1 MNLESSEFY
10 GSWSGAEIE
19 AFFEESRIPLRVSFM
34 TKNGMLIVPVWFEYR
49 AGCFLS
55 CSPNSSLLVSSLRE
69 HPEIAFDISTNDIP
83 YRGVRGRGLARCSM
97 APDKVA
103 LEKML
108 NRYVSGTDN
117 ALAEWLLG
125 RSSAEAIIEIEP
137 SWLTSW
143 DFSNRMD
150 RIEKISSRLP
160 QALL

>member
-1 MNLESSEFY
+1 MKLETSEFY

-34 TKNGMLIVPVWFEYR
+34 TKSGLLIVPIWFEYR
-49 AGCFLS
+49 DERFLS

-69 HPEIAFDISTNDIP
+69 TPEIAFDISTNEIP
-83 YRGVRGRGLARCSM
+83 YRGVRGRGVARCSK
-97 APDKVA
+97 ARDKVV

-108 NRYVSGTDN
+108 ERYVSGTDN

-125 RSSAEAIIEIEP
+125 RTSAEAIIEIEL

-143 DFSNRMD
+143 DFSDRMD

-160 QALL
+160 GAML